1 MLDIVSDPSAGTP
14 EDKMRLFVIY
24 YLLSPDM
31 TEGELTQYT
40 AALES
45 VGADV
50 RPLEYLKKWKWVIVC
65 VLTVLHCTLAELSAH
80 VHNNETQTC
89 VCKLSMDCTELAQ
102 CLPFLWFVSLFTSP
116 HLKYTELLQNRSWPL
131 SLHIGTIA
139 HCPNFVHNYLFLHL
153 KWVKRIV

>member
-50 RPLEYLKKWKWVIVC
+50 RPLEYLKKWK
-65 VLTVLHCTLAELSAH
+65 
-80 VHNNETQTC
+80 
-89 VCKLSMDCTELAQ
+89 
-102 CLPFLWFVSLFTSP
+102 
-116 HLKYTELLQNRSWPL
+116 
-131 SLHIGTIA
+131 
-139 HCPNFVHNYLFLHL
+139 
-153 KWVKRIV
+153 